1 MQIKRPDTVIGSEF
15 KMNVLLANREL
26 GYMFTFSSICASKKI
41 QAADSRLP
49 DVFIYCGST
58 SGTLVVITSSLS
70 NSTISISGVVYFSF
84 ILKLLS
90 DNSAAVNASR

>member
-1 MQIKRPDTVIGSEF
+1 
-15 KMNVLLANREL
+15 
-26 GYMFTFSSICASKKI
+26 
-41 QAADSRLP
+41 
-49 DVFIYCGST
+49 
-58 SGTLVVITSSLS
+58 VVITSSLS